1 MKKILIIGL
10 LCISAIC
17 SGQDVVVG
25 DDDLSEIW
33 KCDTS
38 LEEIEF
44 TEDDYYPPDFKAGLL
59 YYRILDYI
67 SDTLVEVYMPQCE
80 CKKDK
85 NYSQLDTVVVPEK
98 VIYKGK
104 TYIVK
109 GIGWMAF
116 NGCKNLKKI
125 VLPNTI
131 TYIATAAFDG
141 CDNLMSINMPSS
153 LKRIGPPSWYL
164 NSYMEDFYKQLPD
177 SIEYVRYG
185 WGINP
190 W

>member
-1 MKKILIIGL
+1 MKNILIICL
-10 LCISAIC
+10 LCISATC
-17 SGQDVVVG
+17 LGQNIVIG
-25 DDDLSEIW
+25 DDDLSEIR
-33 KCDTS
+33 KCDPS
-38 LEEIEF
+38 PEEIEIL
-44 TEDDYYPPDFKAGLL
+44 EYDYYPPDFKAGLL

-67 SDTLVEVYMPQCE
+67 SDTLIEVYMPQCE
-80 CKKDK
+80 CIEDK
-85 NYSQLDTVVVPEK
+85 NYSQLDTVVVPEE
-98 VIYKGK
+98 VIYNGK

-116 NGCKNLKKI
+116 NGCKNLKKL

-141 CDNLMSINMPSS
+141 CDSLMSINIPSC

-164 NSYMEDFYKQLPD
+164 NSYMKDIYKQLPD

-185 WGINP
+185 WGITP